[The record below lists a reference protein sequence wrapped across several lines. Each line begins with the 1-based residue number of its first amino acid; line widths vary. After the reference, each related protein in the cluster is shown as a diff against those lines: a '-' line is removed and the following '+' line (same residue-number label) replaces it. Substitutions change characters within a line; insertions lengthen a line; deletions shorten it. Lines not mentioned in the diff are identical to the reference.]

1 MAIDTIRLL
10 TDSAAQ
16 LYATLDRLRP
26 LGDPDAS
33 FDVWRAGLGMLDD
46 ADEQQLRRNYRR
58 LLTMIAEIEGLVCS
72 HATAIA
78 LVRAH
83 AIAIASES
91 CQLTQPHGSGYNK

>member
-1 MAIDTIRLL
+1 MAIDTLRLL

-16 LYATLDRLRP
+16 LYASLDRLRP

-33 FDVWRAGLGMLDD
+33 FDAWRAGLGTLDD

-78 LVRAH
+78 IVRAH
-83 AIAIASES
+83 AIASES
-91 CQLTQPHGSGYNK
+91 CQLTQTHDSGYNK